1 MANDFPRSYIR
12 ALLAEDEAQRDKAA
26 ALYRPV
32 TVEVAEASVT
42 AIDDARVR
50 LREPVEDTSW
60 RERAAC
66 LDMPANLFYAGPH
79 ENDVAANAREVCAS
93 CPVAGECLEFALVH
107 DERFG
112 IWGGTSER
120 ERRRL
125 RRLRR
130 SGAA

>member
-12 ALLAEDEAQRDKAA
+12 ALLAEDEAARDKAA

-42 AIDDARVR
+42 AISDARVR
-50 LREPVEDTSW
+50 LRVPAEDESW
-60 RERAAC
+60 RADAAC
-66 LDMPANLFYAGPH
+66 LDMPAGLFYAGPH
-79 ENDVAANAREVCAS
+79 ENHVAARARTVCAT
-93 CPVAGECLEFALVH
+93 CPVADACLEFALVH

-125 RRLRR
+125 RRARR
-130 SGAA
+130 QGVA

>member
-26 ALYRPV
+26 ALHRPV
-32 TVEVAEASVT
+32 TIDVRVASVT
-42 AIDDARVR
+42 AIDEARVR
-50 LREPVEDTSW
+50 LRVSVEDESW
-60 RERAAC
+60 RADAAC
-66 LDMPANLFYAGPH
+66 RDAPPGLFFAGPH
-79 ENDVAANAREVCAS
+79 ENDVAARAREVCAS
-93 CPVAGECLEFALVH
+93 CPVRLECLEFALTH

-125 RRLRR
+125 RRARR
-130 SGAA
+130 RGVA